1 MNRHIKEFHSEN
13 AYEKPKEYVC
23 AEPGCGKVFQYPSKL
38 RKHEDSHVK
47 LDSVEA
53 LCSEPGCMKYFS
65 NKQCLKEHVRSSHQY
80 IVCGECGIK
89 QLKKNIKRHLQ
100 IHKTGVS
107 SDIIKCGLKGCQLKF
122 SNPSNR
128 NQHIKAVHLELK
140 PHTCSIL
147 GCCKKFAYKH
157 VRDNHE
163 KSGCH
168 IYIPGDFEESD
179 EQFRSRPRG
188 GRKRKYPNI
197 DTLMRKRVTLNE
209 GPDFLSRLLSGE
221 SETLNIS

>member
-1 MNRHIKEFHSEN
+1 MNRHIKEFHSEH
-13 AYEKPKEYVC
+13 AYDKPNEYVC
-23 AEPGCGKVFQYPSKL
+23 AEPGCGKVFKYPSKL

-65 NKQCLKEHVRSSHQY
+65 NKQCLKEHVRSCHQY
-80 IVCGECGIK
+80 IVCGECEIK

-100 IHKTGVS
+100 MHKIGVS
-107 SDIIKCGLKGCQLKF
+107 SDIIKCGLKGCPRKF

-168 IYIPGDFEESD
+168 IYIPGNFEEAD

-188 GRKRKYPNI
+188 GRKRKYPDI
-197 DTLMRKRVTLNE
+197 DTLMRKRVTLND
-209 GPDFLSRLLSGE
+209 GPDFLSRLLSG
-221 SETLNIS
+221 